1 MAVAV
6 KSQQKKKAI
15 LVGLILNSHK
25 MSAEIMGYFDK
36 MLLVGI

>member
-1 MAVAV
+1 MTVAV
-6 KSQQKKKAI
+6 KSWQKKKEI

-25 MSAEIMGYFDK
+25 MSAGIMGYFNK